1 MWAMIV
7 KEFRQLRRD
16 RRTLAMMIVMPV
28 VLLIVFGYAASFD
41 VTTIPAVAAGPQASQ
56 AAHLLGEPFDL
67 VGVQPSQDRAWA
79 EQQLRDGHAAVAV
92 VTGNGRPEVLIDGSQ
107 LFTAKAAIASLS
119 ATAARAAVSS
129 GGQAAPPG
137 TAAALPTVTVL
148 YNPGLNTSDIMIP
161 GLAGVVLVFVG
172 TIITSL
178 GVVRERQSGTLE
190 QLAVMPLKPRDVFLG
205 KIVPYFAVA
214 TLDLAIVVGV
224 GVTLFGVPFRGSLAV
239 FALGA
244 LLFLFVTLGIG
255 ILISSV
261 SENQGQAIQLSLMVT
276 LPQVLLSG
284 LIFPLSSIAIGVRW
298 ISYLL
303 PLTYFNEIS
312 RGVMLRAEPLS
323 SLWQPFLFLALLG
336 AVVFTLASLRF
347 RAFLAPAAPRGGA
360 GSPHSAPGTAS
371 AASAPSATGAPASG
385 SAG

>member
-41 VTTIPAVAAGPQASQ
+41 VTTIPTVAAGPQASQ
-56 AAHLLGEPFDL
+56 AAHLLGTPFEVVD
-67 VGVQPSQDRAWA
+67 VQPSQNRAWA
-79 EQQLRDGHAAVAV
+79 EEQLRDGHAAVAV
-92 VTGNGRPEVLIDGSQ
+92 VTGNGPPEVLIDGSQ

-119 ATAARAAVSS
+119 AAQAKAAASGAAAS
-129 GGQAAPPG
+129 GGQGSAAAPK
-137 TAAALPTVTVL
+137 VTVL

-261 SENQGQAIQLSLMVT
+261 SENQGQAIQLSFMVT

-284 LIFPLSSIAIGVRW
+284 LIFPLSSIAAGVRW

-312 RGVMLRAEPLS
+312 RGVMLRAEPLT

-347 RAFLAPAAPRGGA
+347 RAYLAPAAPRGGA
-360 GSPHSAPGTAS
+360 GSPHSAPSPAS
-371 AASAPSATGAPASG
+371 AASAAGAAAPG